1 MPVIARHKHF
11 SAVPA
16 KEKTR
21 HCDGIVT
28 EQFQLQF
35 LKEKRLSKLRLWVV
49 KIVTVTPRPHSVGCG
64 LCGSRWQRD
73 NLDMRYQHVKNQ
85 IMRHTKVN

>member
-1 MPVIARHKHF
+1 MPVIARQNTFLRYQRK
-11 SAVPA
+11 
-16 KEKTR
+16 KKQ
-21 HCDGIVT
+21 DIVT

-64 LCGSRWQRD
+64 LCGSRWQGD
-73 NLDMRYQHVKNQ
+73 NLDTRYQHVKNQ